1 MQTDRPQGPR
11 DAGEKYSQEKTSK
24 PDAPKK
30 DDLDGLVYGE
40 LRRLAAHCM
49 NDERANHTLTPT
61 ALVHEVYLRL
71 IGKKVDDEAY
81 QTQSH
86 FFSTAAVAMRHVLVD
101 AARKKRALKRGGDKV
116 FVTIDEG
123 LVGETQRQ
131 DIEVLS
137 DALSELERQHPDL
150 SELVSLRYFGGMSMR
165 QAAAAMEMPLRTAER
180 NWHFA
185 RAWLKTE
192 LSK

>member
-1 MQTDRPQGPR
+1 MPTDSPQGPR
-11 DAGEKYSQEKTSK
+11 DAGEKSPQNGLVS
-24 PDAPKK
+24 DGQQQ
-30 DDLDGLVYGE
+30 DDLGALVYSE

-71 IGKKVDDEAY
+71 VGKKVDADAY
-81 QTQSH
+81 QTRSH
-86 FFSTAAVAMRHVLVD
+86 FFSTAAVAMRHVLID
-101 AARKKRALKRGGDKV
+101 TARKKRALKRGGDKV
-116 FVTIDEG
+116 FVTVDEG
-123 LVGETQRQ
+123 LVGDVKRQ

-137 DALSELERQHPDL
+137 DALSELEHTHPDL

-165 QAAAAMEMPLRTAER
+165 EAAAAMDIPLRTAER

>member
-1 MQTDRPQGPR
+1 MPTDSPQGPR
-11 DAGEKYSQEKTSK
+11 DAGEKSPQNGLVS
-24 PDAPKK
+24 DGQQR
-30 DDLDGLVYGE
+30 DDLGDLVYSE

-49 NDERANHTLTPT
+49 NNERANHTLTPT

-71 IGKKVDDEAY
+71 VGKKADADAY

-86 FFSTAAVAMRHVLVD
+86 FFSTAAVAMRHVLID
-101 AARKKRALKRGGDKV
+101 TARKKRALKRGGDKV
-116 FVTIDEG
+116 FVTVDEG
-123 LVGETQRQ
+123 LVGDVKRQ

-137 DALSELERQHPDL
+137 DALSELEHTHPDL

-165 QAAAAMEMPLRTAER
+165 EAAAAMDIPLRTAER

>member
-11 DAGEKYSQEKTSK
+11 DAGMKYPQDKTSK
-24 PDAPKK
+24 TDALQG
-30 DDLDGLVYGE
+30 DDLGGLVYGE

-71 IGKKVDDEAY
+71 IGKKADDEAY

-101 AARKKRALKRGGDKV
+101 AARKKRALKRGGDRV

-123 LVGETQRQ
+123 LVGEMQRQ

-165 QAAAAMEMPLRTAER
+165 QAAAAMDMPLRTAER